1 MSFKAQIRTD
11 ATGNITV
18 HLEGSL
24 DYETSAPFR
33 KELSDLVDDN
43 PHSHITFDM
52 HGLDFVGSSGIGVFV
67 QTIKSFNKRKDQIR
81 LMNVKSEFLKVFKL
95 YDMSAMEAI
104 IHDFETDETET
115 MNTTFGNRRNT
126 FQN

>member
-18 HLEGSL
+18 HMEGSL
-24 DYETSAPFR
+24 DYETSSPFR
-33 KELSDLVDDN
+33 KELADLIEDN
-43 PHSHITFDM
+43 PHVGITLDM
-52 HGLDFVGSSGIGVFV
+52 NQLDFVGSSGIGVFV
-67 QTIKSFNKRKDQIR
+67 ETVKSLNAKKDQIR

-95 YDMSAMEAI
+95 YDMEAMEAI
-104 IHDFETDETET
+104 IHDFESDETET
-115 MNTTFGNRRNT
+115 LNRVFGNRRNT